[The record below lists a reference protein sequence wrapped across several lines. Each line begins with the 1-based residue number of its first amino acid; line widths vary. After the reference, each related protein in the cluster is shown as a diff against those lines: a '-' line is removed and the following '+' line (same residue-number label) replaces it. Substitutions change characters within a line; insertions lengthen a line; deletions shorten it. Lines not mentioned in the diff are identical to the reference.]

1 MQIFFLLPWR
11 RMLPAFYRE
20 TALLSLEGRREGG
33 EEAREGLGSQGS
45 RLELQESLRES
56 RCQKIFPK
64 LLSKDKRTNSTGRLL
79 PGKYTGLER
88 VNVFSPP
95 SVKWPSNKS
104 TFNCITPIVWWQ
116 AEWCTS
122 RWHPSASEGPASF
135 MQTSKPDGTPN
146 AFSHPRFG

>member
-11 RMLPAFYRE
+11 RMLLAFYRE

-104 TFNCITPIVWWQ
+104 TFNCIYSNCVVTGRVVHIAV
-116 AEWCTS
+116 
-122 RWHPSASEGPASF
+122 ASVSFRGPCIIYANLK
-135 MQTSKPDGTPN
+135 TRRH
-146 AFSHPRFG
+146 A